1 MTDYTNCR
9 SLEMAG
15 VEKKVE
21 DTQVKNI
28 GTIDY
33 VVFNF
38 LENAYNTINL
48 SEQTDSLKCHKCHT
62 KDHVIS
68 EFHKLI

>member
-1 MTDYTNCR
+1 
-9 SLEMAG
+9 MAG
-15 VEKKVE
+15 VEKEVE
-21 DTQVKNI
+21 DTEFINI
-28 GTIDY
+28 GMIDKIVLY
-33 VVFNF
+33 F

-48 SEQTDSLKCHKCHT
+48 SEQTDSLQCHKCHT